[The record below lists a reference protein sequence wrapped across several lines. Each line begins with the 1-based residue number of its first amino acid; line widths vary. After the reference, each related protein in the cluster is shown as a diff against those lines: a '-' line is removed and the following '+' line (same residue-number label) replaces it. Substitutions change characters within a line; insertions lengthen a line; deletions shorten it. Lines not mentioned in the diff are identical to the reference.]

1 MSTDLLQATCDKFLG
16 GQVQAYQPKKGYRSG
31 SDAVLLAAA
40 VNAQNG
46 ETCLEFGCGVGV
58 ASLCLAKRLA
68 YEGINYTITGID
80 IQSTLIDL
88 AQKNTD
94 MNDLMQKP
102 EFFVQDIKA
111 KFSDWVHIQ
120 PSSFHHVFA
129 NPPYFERDESFASPD
144 ESKAQ
149 AHVSDQADLDIWVKR
164 AATCLTGSGQ
174 FTLIYR
180 ADALDR
186 LLSALS
192 PQFGRIVI
200 LPISASPDEPASRVI
215 VRATRDAKGKLSLL
229 PPLVTH
235 KDNRYTDEVEHIL
248 REGGNLQKRFDFQ

>member
-120 PSSFHHVFA
+120 PSGFHHVFA
-129 NPPYFERDESFASPD
+129 NPPYFRKIKVLPRRMRARRRRMWLI
-144 ESKAQ
+144 K
-149 AHVSDQADLDIWVKR
+149 LIWIF
-164 AATCLTGSGQ
+164 GSNVPPP
-174 FTLIYR
+174 
-180 ADALDR
+180 ALPEAG
-186 LLSALS
+186 S
-192 PQFGRIVI
+192 
-200 LPISASPDEPASRVI
+200 
-215 VRATRDAKGKLSLL
+215 
-229 PPLVTH
+229 
-235 KDNRYTDEVEHIL
+235 
-248 REGGNLQKRFDFQ
+248 